1 MTSIPKTM
9 TAAGIDRPGGTL
21 YTREVPVPSP
31 GRGEVLVRM
40 SAAPVNPS
48 DLTRLKRGGFDPETY
63 IPGLE
68 GSGTVIAAGS
78 GLLPAI
84 LKGKRVACTAE
95 YPASG
100 TWAEYMVTKAG
111 KCFPLN
117 KTIDDEQGSMMMVN
131 PLTAIGFLD
140 IVKENKHK
148 ALINNAAASALGRMV
163 ELMGNRQGVPVI
175 NIVRSEKHAETLR
188 NSGSKY
194 VLNSSSDSFIDDL
207 GRLSHELNA
216 TVLFDSTCSE
226 QLGKMIGVLPDSSS
240 VVIYGNLT
248 GEEHIHVNPRKLID
262 NNINIS
268 GFFLGQRAKEN
279 GLLKNLIN
287 LRIASRLVSSNMKT
301 AIQGRYPLQKVQE
314 AVDAYMGNMSAGK
327 VVLRINS
334 LEIV

>member
-1 MTSIPKTM
+1 MI
-9 TAAGIDRPGGTL
+9 AAGIDRPGGTL
-21 YTREVPVPSP
+21 FTREVPVPSP
-31 GRGEVLVRM
+31 GNGEVLVKM

-48 DLTRLKRGGFDPETY
+48 DLARLKRGGFDPETY

-68 GSGTVIAAGS
+68 GSGTVIVAGS
-78 GLLPAI
+78 GLLPAMM
-84 LKGKRVACTAE
+84 KGKRVACTAE
-95 YPASG
+95 YPDSG

-131 PLTAIGFLD
+131 PLTAMGFLD

-188 NSGSKY
+188 NSGSKH

-216 TVLFDSTCSE
+216 TVLFDSTCSA
-226 QLGKMIGVLPDSSS
+226 QLGKMIEVLPDSSS
-240 VVIYGNLT
+240 VIIYGNLT
-248 GEEHIHVNPRKLID
+248 GEEHIHINPRKLID

-268 GFFLGQRAKEN
+268 GFFLGQRAKQN
-279 GLLKNLIN
+279 GIFRNIMNLGSV
-287 LRIASRLVSSNMKT
+287 SRLMGNNLKIN
-301 AIQGRYPLQKVQE
+301 IQVRFPLDKVQE
-314 AVDAYMGNMSAGK
+314 AVEAYTTNMSGGK
-327 VVLRINS
+327 VVLRMDS
-334 LEIV
+334 L